1 MISREELWPPR
12 YLCPSPIVEGNLS
25 LSDESCLQ
33 AIPGL
38 VLCSA
43 EGGDGGKG

>member
-1 MISREELWPPR
+1 MGTPQ
-12 YLCPSPIVEGNLS
+12 GDLS

-33 AIPGL
+33 AIQSL

-43 EGGDGGKG
+43 EGGDGVGDEGKG

>member
-1 MISREELWPPR
+1 MGTPQ
-12 YLCPSPIVEGNLS
+12 GDLS

-33 AIPGL
+33 AVQGL

-43 EGGDGGKG
+43 EGGDGVGDEGKG